1 MTTSFANQFKHDNQ
15 GKWVWYNGAMG
26 LTDALLNDY
35 VENTREEAVQKMA
48 NRDSVS
54 YEEVDN
60 DFDNWYYILPV
71 EEIEDDYLNEYAN
84 EYLDEN
90 YEKI

>member
-1 MTTSFANQFKHDNQ
+1 MKTYTTFAEQFKSENQ

-35 VENTREEAVQKMA
+35 IESSREEAVQKMA
-48 NRDSVS
+48 NRDNVP

-60 DFDNWYYILPV
+60 DYNNWYYILPV
-71 EEIEDDYLNEYAN
+71 EEIEDDYLNTYAL
-84 EYLDEN
+84 EYL
-90 YEKI
+90 